1 MGLDGNTPR
10 QRRTEP
16 LFPYNDEQLNASS
29 AVIFRKDSDG
39 LQTGGKTQTAGNLG
53 EEELAKNSNRH
64 NGMEAEPTIRTA
76 GNAEPPEQGTYLD
89 GAGRPAEP
97 RWNAREQL
105 A

>member
-16 LFPYNDEQLNASS
+16 LFPYNDEQLNAS
-29 AVIFRKDSDG
+29 R
-39 LQTGGKTQTAGNLG
+39 